1 MLSQNIDRRTT
12 EDAHVLTIGCRK
24 SDLAAIQARLIVTT
38 LQQCLGHP
46 PSFEIRTHTVVGD
59 ADKHTPFVQLAKET
73 GGSDVGKSLWTTGL
87 EADLLAG
94 KSDILVHSLKDIP
107 TTLPSKLILAAVPE
121 REDPSDAV
129 IMKAGSEFASLDELP
144 PGSIVGTS
152 SSRRKALVRRNWPH
166 LKVKACRG
174 NVDTRLSK
182 LDAPSSP
189 FACIILATA
198 GLVRLKLEHRITYR
212 LDSLRFPYAVG
223 QGALGIEAC
232 EDAPG
237 TIELVRC
244 LDHAPSRWRAMAER
258 SMLRHLQGG
267 CSSPIGVWS
276 EFEGEDILHLRA
288 TVLHIEGT
296 SDVTAENVASVR
308 SDAEADA
315 LGMAVASMLLQE
327 GARSL
332 LRPGV
337 Q

>member
-46 PSFEIRTHTVVGD
+46 PSLDIKTHTVVGD
-59 ADKHTPFVQLAKET
+59 ADKHTPFVQLAKEI

-94 KSDILVHSLKDIP
+94 KSDILVHSLKDIKP
-107 TTLPSKLILAAVPE
+107 ARSLRLWMNCRRDRSLA
-121 REDPSDAV
+121 R
-129 IMKAGSEFASLDELP
+129 
-144 PGSIVGTS
+144 
-152 SSRRKALVRRNWPH
+152 VRRGGRLW
-166 LKVKACRG
+166 
-174 NVDTRLSK
+174 DTRLSK